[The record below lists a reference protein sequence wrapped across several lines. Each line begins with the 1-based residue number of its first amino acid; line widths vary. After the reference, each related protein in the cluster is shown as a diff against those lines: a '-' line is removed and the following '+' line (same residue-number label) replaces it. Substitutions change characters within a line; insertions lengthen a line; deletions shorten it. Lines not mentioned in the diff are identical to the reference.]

1 MLSYKF
7 HRLLL
12 PFLINYLSI
21 DSIAQYGTDQK
32 KLDKQAQLK
41 TMHRFKDIFGFMPLS
56 ATSMKGKTVQLTS
69 EYSLKL
75 NKDSLNV
82 DLPYYGRSYTA
93 DYPGT
98 DVSVRFKTNQ
108 FTYSS
113 DTTKKGGW
121 EITIIP
127 KNEPKANKIYMAVT
141 SSGYC
146 TVTYQQQ
153 YRASRFH
160 ITDISKHIMRAR
172 SFMS

>member
-12 PFLINYLSI
+12 PFLILLFI
-21 DSIAQYGTDQK
+21 DSVAQNGTDQK
-32 KLDKQAQLK
+32 KLDKHAQLK
-41 TMHRFKDIFGFMPLS
+41 SMIDSKHFQFHALS

-98 DVSVRFKTNQ
+98 DVSVRFKSNQ

-113 DTTKKGGW
+113 DSTKKGGW

-127 KNEPKANKIYMAVT
+127 KNESRANKIYMAVT

-146 TVTYQQQ
+146 TVNINSNTRQ
-153 YRASRFH
+153 S
-160 ITDISKHIMRAR
+160 ISYYGYIKDYDAR
-172 SFMS
+172 

>member
-12 PFLINYLSI
+12 PFLILLFI
-21 DSIAQYGTDQK
+21 GGAAQNGTDQK
-32 KLDKQAQLK
+32 NQDKHAQLK
-41 TMHRFKDIFGFMPLS
+41 GMIDSKYFQFHALS
-56 ATSMKGKTVQLTS
+56 ATSMKGKTVQLSS

-75 NKDSLNV
+75 NKDSLKV

-98 DVSVRFKTNQ
+98 DVSVQFNSNQ

-113 DTTKKGGW
+113 DSTKKGGW

-127 KNEPKANKIYMAVT
+127 KNEPKANKIYMSIT

-146 TVTYQQQ
+146 NL
-153 YRASRFH
+153 S
-160 ITDISKHIMRAR
+160 ISSNTRQSISFYGYIKEYDAR
-172 SFMS
+172 

>member
-1 MLSYKF
+1 MLLNKF

-12 PFLINYLSI
+12 PFLILLSI
-21 DSIAQYGTDQK
+21 ESVAQNGTDQK
-32 KLDKQAQLK
+32 KLDKQVQLK
-41 TMHRFKDIFGFMPLS
+41 SMIDSKHFQFHALS

-98 DVSVRFKTNQ
+98 DVSVRFKSNQ

-113 DTTKKGGW
+113 DSTKKGGW

-127 KNEPKANKIYMAVT
+127 KNESKANKIYMAVT

-146 TVTYQQQ
+146 TVNINSNTRQ
-153 YRASRFH
+153 S
-160 ITDISKHIMRAR
+160 ISYYGYIKDYDAR
-172 SFMS
+172 

>member
-12 PFLINYLSI
+12 PLFVLVCLQGA
-21 DSIAQYGTDQK
+21 AQSTTDQK
-32 KLDKQAQLK
+32 NKDKYAQLK
-41 TMHRFKDIFGFMPLS
+41 SMIDSKHFQFHALS

-75 NKDSLNV
+75 KGDSLNV

-98 DVSVRFKTNQ
+98 DVSVRFKSNQ

-113 DTTKKGGW
+113 DSTKKGGW

-127 KNEPKANKIYMAVT
+127 KNESKANKIYMAVT

-146 TVTYQQQ
+146 TVNINSNNRQ
-153 YRASRFH
+153 S
-160 ITDISKHIMRAR
+160 ISYYGYIKEYDAR
-172 SFMS
+172 

>member
-7 HRLLL
+7 HWLLL
-12 PFLINYLSI
+12 PFLILLFI
-21 DSIAQYGTDQK
+21 DSDAQNGTDQEK
-32 KLDKQAQLK
+32 MEKQAQLK
-41 TMHRFKDIFGFMPLS
+41 SMIDSKHFQFHALS

-98 DVSVRFKTNQ
+98 DVSVRFKSNQ

-113 DTTKKGGW
+113 DSTKKGGW

-127 KNEPKANKIYMAVT
+127 KNESKANKIYMAVT

-146 TVTYQQQ
+146 TVN
-153 YRASRFH
+153 
-160 ITDISKHIMRAR
+160 ISSNTRQSISYYGYIKEYNAR
-172 SFMS
+172 

>member
-12 PFLINYLSI
+12 PFLILLFFKSV
-21 DSIAQYGTDQK
+21 AQNGTDQK
-32 KLDKQAQLK
+32 KPDKQAQLK
-41 TMHRFKDIFGFMPLS
+41 SMIDSKHFQFQALS
-56 ATSMKGKTVQLTS
+56 ATSMKGKTVQLSS

-75 NKDSLNV
+75 KGDSLNV

-98 DVSVRFKTNQ
+98 DVSVSFESNQ
-108 FTYSS
+108 FSYSS
-113 DTTKKGGW
+113 DSTKKGGW

-127 KNEPKANKIYMAVT
+127 KNESKANKIYMAVT

-146 TVTYQQQ
+146 TVNINSNTRQ
-153 YRASRFH
+153 S
-160 ITDISKHIMRAR
+160 ISYYGYIKEYDAR
-172 SFMS
+172 

>member
-12 PFLINYLSI
+12 PSMILFFIGSA
-21 DSIAQYGTDQK
+21 AQNGTDQK
-32 KLDKQAQLK
+32 KQDKHALLK
-41 TMHRFKDIFGFMPLS
+41 NMIDSKHFQFHALS
-56 ATSMKGKTVQLTS
+56 ATSMKGKTVQLSS

-75 NKDSLNV
+75 NKDSLYA

-98 DVSVRFKTNQ
+98 GVSVQFKSNQ

-113 DTTKKGGW
+113 DSTKKGGW

-127 KNEPKANKIYMAVT
+127 KNEPKANKIYISIT
-141 SSGYC
+141 SSGY
-146 TVTYQQQ
+146 
-153 YRASRFH
+153 ANLN
-160 ITDISKHIMRAR
+160 ISSNTRQSISYYGYIKEYDAR
-172 SFMS
+172 